1 MTLNRKF
8 LDVLFDLHKN
18 GRSGILRLEKCE
30 SKKQLVFKNG
40 RLVFAESNLP
50 DDHLARILISLSL
63 MEKSKISDVAALM
76 KRGKTSEEAI
86 TESAG
91 IRFQDLQKGRL
102 EQAIRITGSLLV
114 WEKSGLRFL
123 PGENPL
129 TNRPSLEMSIPEII
143 LLSAR
148 RAISEQIIKAPLDFF
163 SRPLVIS
170 ESGVWHIVDLPLGN
184 AEYSVYSML
193 KEGMSLPAILSLIPS
208 KDASASQIILLLYV
222 LGFAEVKEEPK
233 ENLEEITY
241 LEKLDEMLLSFGS
254 ANYYEILSIAPDAD
268 QPEVQS
274 AYHERARQ
282 WHPDRFQSESF
293 SDDIRR
299 KAEQVFAK
307 INEAYIKLRDSETRA
322 AYDATRQHP
331 EKKPADAV
339 AQAPSPKESAEA
351 LYQEGRAALA
361 NSDFE
366 GAVGKL
372 KTCVWMFP
380 DNASFNHYL
389 AVAESENSRL
399 RTSAEQHFLKAIELD
414 GLSSFSRIA
423 LAKLYIKATLPRKAE
438 NQLQELLHFDP
449 ENSEAKKLL
458 SELRKR

>member
-1 MTLNRKF
+1 
-8 LDVLFDLHKN
+8 
-18 GRSGILRLEKCE
+18 
-30 SKKQLVFKNG
+30 
-40 RLVFAESNLP
+40 
-50 DDHLARILISLSL
+50 
-63 MEKSKISDVAALM
+63 
-76 KRGKTSEEAI
+76 
-86 TESAG
+86 
-91 IRFQDLQKGRL
+91 L

-193 KEGMSLPAILSLIPS
+193 KEGMSLPAILPLIPS

-241 LEKLDEMLLSFGS
+241 LEKLDEMMLRFGS
-254 ANYYEILSIAPDAD
+254 ANYYEILSISPDAD

-399 RTSAEQHFLKAIELD
+399 RTSAEQHFLRQ
-414 GLSSFSRIA
+414 LSWTDFHRSA
-423 LAKLYIKATLPRKAE
+423 G
-438 NQLQELLHFDP
+438 
-449 ENSEAKKLL
+449 
-458 SELRKR
+458 